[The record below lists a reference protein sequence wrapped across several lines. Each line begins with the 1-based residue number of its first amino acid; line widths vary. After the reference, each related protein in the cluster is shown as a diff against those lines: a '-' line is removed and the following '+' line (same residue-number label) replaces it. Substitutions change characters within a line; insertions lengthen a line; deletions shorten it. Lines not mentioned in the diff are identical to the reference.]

1 VAGEGAIMPLIA
13 ALYET
18 GVRSA
23 PVIEALA
30 QFDDERV
37 LDPVLTQLTSSDITT
52 CLAAITLIR
61 TRRPVRAIRPLV
73 LAIGAGGKGPGN
85 RSSTAVDTALVE
97 ALVDYGRDA
106 LPILAERQQTD
117 TGAIIDVV
125 IERIMKQGD
134 G

>member
-1 VAGEGAIMPLIA
+1 MPLIA

-85 RSSTAVDTALVE
+85 RSSTAVDTALVK
-97 ALVDYGRDA
+97 ALVDYGCDV
-106 LPILAERQQTD
+106 LSILAERQQTD
-117 TGAIIDVV
+117 ARAIIDVV